1 MKYIGLIIATF
12 FIFVCLFFALNKKE
26 QTLKSPLLNKP
37 APEINLD
44 TLVEDYKLSNNN
56 FRNEVVLVNFFAS
69 WCIPC
74 IVEHDFLFELKK
86 QKPIKIYGINYKDNI
101 KNLEIWLEKLGNP
114 YSKIG
119 IDKTGI
125 TGINWGVNGIPESFL
140 IDQNGIIKHKVTGV
154 INEKQIKILLT
165 KIESLEK

>member
-1 MKYIGLIIATF
+1 MKYIGLIIVTF

-69 WCIPC
+69 WCVPC
-74 IVEHDFLFELKK
+74 IVEHDFLFKLKK

-101 KNLEIWLEKLGNP
+101 ENLEVWLKKLGNP
-114 YSKIG
+114 YAKIG
-119 IDKTGI
+119 IDKTGT
-125 TGINWGVNGIPESFL
+125 TGIDWGVNGIPESFL
-140 IDQNGIIKHKVTGV
+140 IDQNGIIKHKINGV
-154 INEKQIKILLT
+154 IDEKQIKILLI

>member
-1 MKYIGLIIATF
+1 MKYIGLIIVTF
-12 FIFVCLFFALNKKE
+12 FIFVCLFFALNTKE

-74 IVEHDFLFELKK
+74 IVEHDFLFKLKK

-101 KNLEIWLEKLGNP
+101 ENLEVWLKKLGNP
-114 YSKIG
+114 YAKIG
-119 IDKTGI
+119 IDKTGT
-125 TGINWGVNGIPESFL
+125 TGIDWGVNGIPESFL
-140 IDQNGIIKHKVTGV
+140 IDQNGIIKHKINGV
-154 INEKQIKILLT
+154 IDEKQIKILLI
-165 KIESLEK
+165 KIESLGK

>member
-1 MKYIGLIIATF
+1 MKYIGLIIVTL
-12 FIFVCLFFALNKKE
+12 FIFICLFFALNTKE

-74 IVEHDFLFELKK
+74 IVEHDFLFKLKK

-101 KNLEIWLEKLGNP
+101 KNLEVWLKKLGNP
-114 YSKIG
+114 YAKIG
-119 IDKTGI
+119 IDKTGT
-125 TGINWGVNGIPESFL
+125 TGIDWGVNGIPESFL
-140 IDQNGIIKHKVTGV
+140 IDQNGIIKHKINGV
-154 INEKQIKILLT
+154 IDEKQIKILLI
-165 KIESLEK
+165 KIESLGK

>member
-1 MKYIGLIIATF
+1 MKYIGLIITTI
-12 FIFVCLFFALNKKE
+12 FIFVCFFYGLNKKD
-26 QTLKSPLLNKP
+26 QTLKSAFLNKP
-37 APEINLD
+37 IPEINLNSLKKD
-44 TLVEDYKLSNNN
+44 KLDQSD
-56 FRNEVVLVNFFAS
+56 FKNEIILVNFFAS
-69 WCIPC
+69 WCVPC

>member
-69 WCIPC
+69 WCVPC
-74 IVEHDFLFELKK
+74 IVEHDFLFKLKK

-101 KNLEIWLEKLGNP
+101 ENLEVWLKKLGNP
-114 YSKIG
+114 YAKIG
-119 IDKTGI
+119 IDKTGT
-125 TGINWGVNGIPESFL
+125 TGIDWGVNGIPESFL
-140 IDQNGIIKHKVTGV
+140 IAQNGIIKHKINGV
-154 INEKQIKILLT
+154 IDEKQIKILLI

>member
-69 WCIPC
+69 WCVPC
-74 IVEHDFLFELKK
+74 IVEHDFLFKLKK

-101 KNLEIWLEKLGNP
+101 ENLEVWLKKLGNP
-114 YSKIG
+114 YAKIG
-119 IDKTGI
+119 IDKTGT
-125 TGINWGVNGIPESFL
+125 TGIDWGVNGIPESFL
-140 IDQNGIIKHKVTGV
+140 IYQNGIIKHKINGV
-154 INEKQIKILLT
+154 IDEKQIKILLI
-165 KIESLEK
+165 KIESLGK

>member
-1 MKYIGLIIATF
+1 MKYITLIITTA
-12 FIFVCLFFALNKKE
+12 FIFISLFFGLNKKDK
-26 QTLKSPLLNKP
+26 TLNSPLLNKP
-37 APEINLD
+37 IPEINLVS
-44 TLVEDYKLSNNN
+44 LKNEKL
-56 FRNEVVLVNFFAS
+56 NETDFKKEILLVNFFAS
-69 WCIPC
+69 WCVPC

-86 QKPIKIYGINYKDNI
+86 QKPIKIYGINYKDDI
-101 KNLEIWLEKLGNP
+101 ENLEIWLEKLGNP

-140 IDQNGIIKHKVTGV
+140 IDKNGIIKHKINGV

>member
-1 MKYIGLIIATF
+1 MKYITLIITTA
-12 FIFVCLFFALNKKE
+12 FIFISLFFGLNKKD
-26 QTLKSPLLNKP
+26 QTLNSPLLNKP
-37 APEINLD
+37 IPEINLD
-44 TLVEDYKLSNNN
+44 SLKNEKL
-56 FRNEVVLVNFFAS
+56 NESDFKKEILLVNFFAS
-69 WCIPC
+69 WCVPC

-86 QKPIKIYGINYKDNI
+86 QKPIKIYGINYKDDI

-140 IDQNGIIKHKVTGV
+140 IDKNGIIKHKINGV

-165 KIESLEK
+165 KIEALEK

>member
-1 MKYIGLIIATF
+1 MKYISLIITTL

-26 QTLKSPLLNKP
+26 QILKSPLLNKP
-37 APEINLD
+37 IPEINLNSLKND
-44 TLVEDYKLSNNN
+44 KLNKSD
-56 FRNEVVLVNFFAS
+56 FNEILLVNFFAS
-69 WCIPC
+69 WCVPC
-74 IVEHDFLFELKK
+74 IAEHDFLFELKK
-86 QKPIKIYGINYKDNI
+86 QKPIKIYGVNYKDNI
-101 KNLEIWLEKLGNP
+101 ENLEVWLEKLGNP

-140 IDQNGIIKHKVTGV
+140 IDKNGIIKHKINGV
-154 INEKQIKILLT
+154 IDEKQIKILLS

>member
-1 MKYIGLIIATF
+1 MKYITLIITTA
-12 FIFVCLFFALNKKE
+12 FIFISLFFGLNKKDK
-26 QTLKSPLLNKP
+26 TLNSPLLNKP
-37 APEINLD
+37 IPEINLD
-44 TLVEDYKLSNNN
+44 SLKNEKL
-56 FRNEVVLVNFFAS
+56 NESDFKKEILLVNFFAS
-69 WCIPC
+69 WCVPC

-86 QKPIKIYGINYKDNI
+86 QKPIKIYGINYKDDI

-140 IDQNGIIKHKVTGV
+140 IDKNGIIKHKINGV
-154 INEKQIKILLT
+154 INEKEIKILLT
-165 KIESLEK
+165 KIESLQK

>member
-1 MKYIGLIIATF
+1 MKYITLIITTA
-12 FIFVCLFFALNKKE
+12 FIFISLFFGLNKKDK
-26 QTLKSPLLNKP
+26 TLNSPLLNKP
-37 APEINLD
+37 IPEINLD
-44 TLVEDYKLSNNN
+44 SLKNEKL
-56 FRNEVVLVNFFAS
+56 NESDFKKEILLVNFFAS
-69 WCIPC
+69 WCVPC

-86 QKPIKIYGINYKDNI
+86 QKPIKIYGINYKDDI

-140 IDQNGIIKHKVTGV
+140 IDKNGIIKHKINGV

-165 KIESLEK
+165 KIEALEK

>member
-37 APEINLD
+37 IPEINLD
-44 TLVEDYKLSNNN
+44 GLVEDDKLNNNN
-56 FRNEVVLVNFFAS
+56 FKNEVILVNFFAS
-69 WCIPC
+69 WCVPC
-74 IVEHDFLFELKK
+74 IVEHGFLFELKK

-101 KNLEIWLEKLGNP
+101 KNLKVWLIKLGNP

-125 TGINWGVNGIPESFL
+125 TGINLGVNGIPESFL
-140 IDQNGIIKHKVTGV
+140 IDKNGIIKHKINGV
-154 INEKQIKILLT
+154 IDEKQIKILLS

>member
-1 MKYIGLIIATF
+1 MKYITLIIATA
-12 FIFVCLFFALNKKE
+12 FIFISLFFGLNKKDKA
-26 QTLKSPLLNKP
+26 LNSPLLNKP
-37 APEINLD
+37 IPEINLD
-44 TLVEDYKLSNNN
+44 SLKNEKL
-56 FRNEVVLVNFFAS
+56 NESDFKKEILLVNFFAS
-69 WCIPC
+69 WCVPC

-86 QKPIKIYGINYKDNI
+86 QKPIKIYGINYKDDI

-140 IDQNGIIKHKVTGV
+140 IDKNGIIKHKINGV

-165 KIESLEK
+165 KIEALEK

>member
-1 MKYIGLIIATF
+1 MF
-12 FIFVCLFFALNKKE
+12 LFWVKQKDKTLN
-26 QTLKSPLLNKP
+26 SPLLNKP
-37 APEINLD
+37 IPEINLVS
-44 TLVEDYKLSNNN
+44 LK
-56 FRNEVVLVNFFAS
+56 NENLNESDFKKEILLVNFFAS
-69 WCIPC
+69 WCVPC

-86 QKPIKIYGINYKDNI
+86 QKPIKIYGINYKDDI

-140 IDQNGIIKHKVTGV
+140 IDKNGIIKHKINGV

>member
-1 MKYIGLIIATF
+1 MKYIGLIITTI
-12 FIFVCLFFALNKKE
+12 FIFICFFFGLNKKDKA
-26 QTLKSPLLNKP
+26 LKSAFLNKP
-37 APEINLD
+37 IPEINLNSLKND
-44 TLVEDYKLSNNN
+44 KLDQSD
-56 FRNEVVLVNFFAS
+56 FKNEILLVNFFAS
-69 WCIPC
+69 WCVPC

-140 IDQNGIIKHKVTGV
+140 IDQNGIIKHKVNGV

-165 KIESLEK
+165 KIEFLEK

>member
-1 MKYIGLIIATF
+1 MKYITLIIATA
-12 FIFVCLFFALNKKE
+12 FIFISLFFGLNKKDK
-26 QTLKSPLLNKP
+26 TLNSPLLNKP
-37 APEINLD
+37 IPEINLD
-44 TLVEDYKLSNNN
+44 SLKNEKL
-56 FRNEVVLVNFFAS
+56 NESDFKKEILLVNFFAS
-69 WCIPC
+69 WCVQC

-140 IDQNGIIKHKVTGV
+140 IDQNGIIKHKVNGV
-154 INEKQIKILLT
+154 INEKQIKILLK